1 MDQDVLIDSNVY
13 IGLLRSGR
21 DPAEAIYDRY
31 ETTDVVTCGMV
42 KLEVLRG
49 MKVERAYRKLDEIF
63 SLMQYVVSDNSLW
76 EEATKLAWTL
86 DRQGKTI
93 PAQDAVIAACAL
105 RVDAAVHSFD
115 RHFQWVPGL
124 EVFTDPL

>member
-21 DPAEAIYDRY
+21 DPAKAIYDRY
-31 ETTDVVTCGMV
+31 AAADVVTCGMV
-42 KLEVLRG
+42 QLEVLRG
-49 MKVERAYRKLDEIF
+49 IKVERARRWLGDVF
-63 SLMQYVVSDNSLW
+63 SLMQYVVTDNSLW
-76 EEATKLAWTL
+76 EQATEIAWSL

-93 PAQDAVIAACAL
+93 PAPDALIAACAL
-105 RVDAAVHSFD
+105 RVDAAVHTFD

-124 EVFTDPL
+124 QVISEAL